1 MQFIEDF
8 KQKVGKWV
16 FQKELKNNIRTK
28 SVCNIEE
35 ARSIGVLYD
44 ATSEQQMKDIQP
56 FISYFFDLKKDV
68 KALGFVN
75 SDELLYCHTPRLQY
89 DFFYKKDLNWHYKP
103 QNYIIDNFVKK
114 EYDILIN
121 LCDSSV
127 IPIKYLV
134 ASSIARFKIGVYE
147 EDYEIYDL
155 MISLKDDRSM
165 KKLMHEIK
173 HYINLINKKN
183 GKD

>member
-16 FQKELKNNIRTK
+16 FQRELKTNKRTK
-28 SVCNIEE
+28 EVCNLDN
-35 ARSIGVLYD
+35 AQSIGILYD
-44 ATSEQQMKDIQP
+44 ATSEEQIKMVKP
-56 FISYFFDLKKDV
+56 FVSYFFDLKKDV
-68 KALGFVN
+68 KALGYVN
-75 SDELLYCHTPRLQY
+75 SKQLSFHHTPKLQY
-89 DFFYKKDLNWHYKP
+89 DFFYQKDLNWYYKP

-121 LCDSSV
+121 LCDSSI

-134 ASSIARFKIGVYE
+134 ASSIAHFKIGIHE

-155 MISLKDDRSM
+155 MISLKDDKSM
-165 KKLMHEIK
+165 EKLMHEIK
-173 HYINLINKKN
+173 HYINLINK
-183 GKD
+183 

>member
-16 FQKELKNNIRTK
+16 FQRELKTNKRTK
-28 SVCNIEE
+28 EVCNLDN
-35 ARSIGVLYD
+35 AQSIGILYD
-44 ATSEQQMKDIQP
+44 ATSEEQIKIIKP
-56 FISYFFDLKKDV
+56 FVSYFFDLKKDV
-68 KALGFVN
+68 KALGYVN
-75 SDELLYCHTPRLQY
+75 SKQLSFHHTPKLQY
-89 DFFYKKDLNWHYKP
+89 DFFYQKDLNWYYKP

-121 LCDSSV
+121 LCDSSI

-134 ASSIARFKIGVYE
+134 ASSIAHFKIGVHE
-147 EDYEIYDL
+147 ENYEIYDL
-155 MISLKDDRSM
+155 MISLKDDKSM

-173 HYINLINKKN
+173 HYINLINK
-183 GKD
+183 